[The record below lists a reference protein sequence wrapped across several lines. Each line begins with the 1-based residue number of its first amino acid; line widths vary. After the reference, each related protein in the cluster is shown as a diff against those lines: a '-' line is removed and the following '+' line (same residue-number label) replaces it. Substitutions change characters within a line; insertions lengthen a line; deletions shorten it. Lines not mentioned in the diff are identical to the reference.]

1 MVRLADL
8 HPEEGNKLAKVAETL
23 PTVPPGR
30 WRTPPPLREATVAIV
45 TTSGIHRRSDRP
57 FQPGVGE
64 YRLIPD
70 DIDPAELVMSHM
82 SVNFDR
88 TAFQQDPNVMFPLD
102 RLREMARDGE
112 VGGVSRWHYSFMGA
126 VPTPWLLEI
135 TGQEVGRLLREDGV
149 DAAILAPV

>member
-8 HPEEGNKLAKVAETL
+8 HPEEGNKLAKVAASL
-23 PTVPPGR
+23 PVVAPGP
-30 WRTPPPLREATVAIV
+30 WLTPPPLGEATVAIV

-64 YRLIPD
+64 YRIIPD
-70 DIDPAELVMSHM
+70 DIDPTDLVMSHM

-102 RLREMARDGE
+102 RLRDMARDGE

-126 VPTPWLLEI
+126 VPTPLLLET
-135 TGQEVGRLLREDGV
+135 TGQEVGRLLRDDGV
-149 DAAILAPV
+149 DVAILAPV